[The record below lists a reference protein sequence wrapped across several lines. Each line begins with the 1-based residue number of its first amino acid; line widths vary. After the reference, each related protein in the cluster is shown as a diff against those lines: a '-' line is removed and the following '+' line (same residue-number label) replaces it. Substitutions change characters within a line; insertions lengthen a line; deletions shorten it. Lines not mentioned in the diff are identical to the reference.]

1 MKITLNEIR
10 GMEVGLQT
18 VMSLELPPKTA
29 YKFKRLMDRIVSE
42 LRVQEKEIN
51 ELGIKYAKKDKD
63 GKPIFK
69 KDKDGKELNQY
80 DPANKDDLMK
90 YMKEFGNLTQK
101 EIDLPVKPINLEEFG
116 DTKVKPDTLYQLGK
130 LIKE

>member
-10 GMEVGLQT
+10 GMEMGLQT

-29 YKFKRLMDRIVSE
+29 YKFKRIMDRIVSE
-42 LRVQEKEIN
+42 LKIQEKEIN

-63 GKPIFK
+63 GKPILK

-80 DPANKDDLMK
+80 DASKDDLVK
-90 YMKEFGNLTQK
+90 YMKEFSKLTTK
-101 EIDLPVKPINLEEFG
+101 EIDLPIKPINLEQFG
-116 DTKVKPDTLYQLGK
+116 DTKIKPDTLYQLGK
-130 LIKE
+130 LVKE